1 MALTIDYS
9 GVVDNDF
16 CVIPEDERDR
26 SGRWMNPVT
35 QALGFA
41 SMFIGIGEITQEN
54 APEFY
59 ARLRAYELISGTML
73 QGPEGDRP
81 LTPDDV
87 RRHVGLKMNVSKESE
102 ATFRKRLWE
111 VAKDRAAYM
120 WRASEPASVQ

>member
-1 MALTIDYS
+1 MALSIDYS
-9 GVVDNDF
+9 RVADNDF

-41 SMFIGIGEITQEN
+41 SMFIGIGEITEAN

-59 ARLRAYELISGTML
+59 ARLRAYELISGSLL

-81 LTPDDV
+81 LTPEDV
-87 RRHVGLKMNVSKESE
+87 QRHVGLRMNVSRESD
-102 ATFRKRLWE
+102 AVFRKRLWD

-120 WRASEPASVQ
+120 WRSSVPTPE